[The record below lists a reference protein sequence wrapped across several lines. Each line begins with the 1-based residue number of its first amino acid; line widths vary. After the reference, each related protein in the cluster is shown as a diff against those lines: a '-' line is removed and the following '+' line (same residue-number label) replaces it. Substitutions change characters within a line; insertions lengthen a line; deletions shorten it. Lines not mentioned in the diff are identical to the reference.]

1 MQMTR
6 TLRTLLSLLVA
17 AVGTFLWRVKCAFTP
32 ERREVLLT
40 SAAYDA
46 NGLAAFTNATTAIA
60 IIQRTSCRTIA
71 SIRVAQDSR
80 SSTTSRRTSCT
91 DIGEAIK
98 QDL

>member
-32 ERREVLLT
+32 ERRDVLLT

-46 NGLAAFTNATTAIA
+46 NGSAAFMNDTTAIA
-60 IIQRTSCRTIA
+60 SIRITFFPIIA
-71 SIRVAQDSR
+71 SIRAAQDSP